1 MFKFIDRHP
10 FISGFVMGFVGVGVV
25 GRGVKKFLKGKIT
38 IIQID
43 VHDIPKNNLTFG
55 ENVESSE
62 EQKPKVEE
70 N

>member
-10 FISGFVMGFVGVGVV
+10 FISGFIMGFVGVGVV

-38 IIQID
+38 IVQID
-43 VHDIPKNNLTFG
+43 VHDIPNNNLTFG